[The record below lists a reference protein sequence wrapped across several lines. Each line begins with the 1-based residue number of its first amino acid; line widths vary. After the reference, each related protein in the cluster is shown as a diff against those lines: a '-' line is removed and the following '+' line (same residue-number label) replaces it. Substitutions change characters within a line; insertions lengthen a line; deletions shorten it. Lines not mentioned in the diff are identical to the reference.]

1 MSNKNDLGHN
11 SKKKFLKN
19 PIEHIDITSF
29 DSRKIISSMEKM
41 SFVSRETANAA
52 NIYNEMLKDKNCTIF
67 LTLAGSTSAAGCMN
81 IYKDLVKYNMV
92 DAIVAT
98 GASII
103 DMDFFEAIG
112 FKHYQGSQFQDDTE
126 LRKNY
131 IDRIYDT
138 YIDEVELQKCD
149 EIICDVANAL
159 VKTRSPKTYTS
170 REFIVELGAYL
181 KKNAKKKDSL
191 IETAYDNNV
200 PIFCPA
206 FTDSS
211 AGFGLVM
218 HQEQNPNHHITI
230 DSIREFRELTEI
242 KIRSKDSGLF
252 MIGGGVP
259 KNFIQDTVICA
270 ELLNKEVDM
279 HKYAVQIT
287 VADSRDGA
295 CSSSTLKEASSWGKV
310 DLTKEQMVFAEAT
323 SVLPLIASDAY
334 HKGEWKNRKRKNF
347 SKIFG

>member
-1 MSNKNDLGHN
+1 MDKKNGPEIGHN
-11 SKKKFLKN
+11 KKSLLNN
-19 PIEHIDITSF
+19 PVEHIDIKSF
-29 DSRKIISSMEKM
+29 DARKIIDGMSKM
-41 SFVSRETANAA
+41 SFTSRDTARAA
-52 NIYNEMLKDKNCTIF
+52 NIYNEMLADKDCSIF
-67 LTLAGSTSAAGCMN
+67 LTLAGSTSAGGCMN
-81 IYKDLVKYNMV
+81 LYTDLVKNNMV

-103 DMDFFEAIG
+103 DMDFFEALG

-138 YIDEVELQKCD
+138 YIDEEELQACD
-149 EIICDVANAL
+149 QAICDIANKL
-159 VKTRSPKTYTS
+159 EPKTYTS
-170 REFIVELGAYL
+170 REFIKELGKYL
-181 KKNAKKKDSL
+181 KSYSKKKDSL
-191 IETAYDNNV
+191 IEVAYDNNV

-218 HQEQNPNHHITI
+218 HQEQNPKNHITM

-242 KIRSKDSGLF
+242 KLQSKQSGLL

-259 KNFIQDTVICA
+259 KNFIQDTVVCA
-270 ELLNKEVDM
+270 ELLGKKVDM
-279 HKYAVQIT
+279 HKYAIQIT
-287 VADSRDGA
+287 VADTRDGA

-310 DLTKEQMVFAEAT
+310 DVTKEQMVFAEAT

-334 HKGEWKNRKRKNF
+334 HRKKWEKREKRNF
-347 SKIFG
+347 SKIFNL

>member
-1 MSNKNDLGHN
+1 MTKKNGPDIGHN
-11 SKKKFLKN
+11 KKSFLN
-19 PIEHIDITSF
+19 NHVEHIDITSF
-29 DSRKIISSMEKM
+29 DARKIIEGMSKM
-41 SFVSRETANAA
+41 SFTSRDTANAA
-52 NIYNEMLKDKNCTIF
+52 KIYNEMISDENCSIF
-67 LTLAGSTSAAGCMN
+67 LTIAGSTSAGGCMKL
-81 IYKDLVKYNMV
+81 YSDLIKYNMV
-92 DAIVAT
+92 DAVVAT

-103 DMDFFEAIG
+103 DMDFFEALG

-138 YIDEVELQKCD
+138 YIDEDELQ
-149 EIICDVANAL
+149 ICDKKICEIADSL
-159 VKTRSPKTYTS
+159 EPKSYTS
-170 REFIVELGAYL
+170 REFIHEIGRYL
-181 KKNAKKKDSL
+181 KKNSVKKESL
-191 IETAYDNNV
+191 IETAYENNV

-211 AGFGLVM
+211 AGFGLVI
-218 HQEQNPNHHITI
+218 HQEKNPNKHLTI
-230 DSIREFRELTEI
+230 DSVREFRELTEI
-242 KIRSKDSGLF
+242 KIQSKGSGLL

-270 ELLNKEVDM
+270 ELLGKDVDM

-310 DLTKEQMVFAEAT
+310 DITKEQMVFAEAT

-334 HKGEWKNRKRKNF
+334 HKGEWKNRERKNF
-347 SKIFG
+347 TKIFK